1 MSDKAK
7 SISRN
12 IETIYP
18 LAPMQQGLLFHS
30 LMHPDKGM
38 YLLQYRHVMEMA
50 DLDLVRFRQAWEKV
64 VERHELLRTSFVWQK
79 QKRPLQ
85 VVHRRVELPVEY
97 GDWSNLDPETQD
109 KRLEELLR
117 EERVSGFDFTRA
129 PLMRV
134 RLFKL
139 APDTYQ
145 FVRSYHH
152 ILMDAWCF
160 SIIMMDFLGHYRAL
174 CRGESLQLPKPRP
187 YRDFIRWLE
196 QKNPEDHKTFW
207 HGRLAD
213 FAEPTPLGI
222 ERPGLDAPEPV
233 VDCVHQL
240 SAEQTGRV
248 QRVAGRLNITLN
260 TLVQGA
266 WALLLSRYSGN
277 SDVLFGVTVAGRP
290 AELAGMES
298 IVGLFINTLPLR
310 WRVRGDEPPGPW
322 LQALQRENLALREH
336 ETVSLAQIQQWSEVD
351 GELFHSLFVFENAPL
366 DAGLKQ
372 ENLEFIVRDAA
383 NRTHTNYPI
392 TVVVIPGE
400 RLHLQITYQTDSFTR
415 PSVERMLEHFTA
427 LLLSMGES
435 LEAGQ
440 GARIGELPMLTDSER
455 DRQLRDWAPGPQKP
469 VGADY
474 VSRLEERARRHP
486 ERAAI
491 RYRDRTLSYGELN
504 TRANLLAKQLIDR
517 GVGPDNLV
525 ALLDE
530 RGPALVVA
538 IIAVLKAGAAWMPL
552 DPTHPPQRLAAVL
565 EQGRPALLL
574 CGGEFESLE
583 IPNAPERLVFD
594 MDAQPLR
601 DCGNPQV
608 AVSPSNLAY
617 VIFTSGSTG
626 TPKGAM
632 VTREGMLN
640 NMLGK
645 TPGAGWS
652 DKRDAKGLM
661 PGASCGTVGGR
672 DADAERTGMYS
683 SGGRLAR
690 VPQTAPG
697 SRPAT
702 SPDSE
707 SLGPGLDLNE
717 WDVIAQTASQCFDIS
732 VWQCLAGPILG
743 AQTVILPDC
752 VAQDPAALV
761 EAVRDR
767 GITILEIV
775 PSLMQGILDSASDT
789 ADLSNLRWLL
799 PTGEALPPALARRW
813 SERFPQVPMMNA
825 YGPAEC
831 SDDVAFHPLISPLPD
846 SAHNV
851 PIGRAT
857 LNNRLYLLN
866 DRLELLPEG
875 AVGEI
880 CVAGTGVGRG
890 YLGEPA
896 RTAAA
901 FVPDPF
907 AADGS
912 RLYRTGDL
920 ARLLPSGDLEY
931 VGRADHQVKVRGYRI
946 ELGEIESRLHR
957 HPQVREAVVLA
968 RQDDRRAAV
977 LVAYLVAEPQ
987 PAIDQLR
994 RFAAETLPDYMVPS
1008 AFVFL
1013 PRLPLNANGKVDR
1026 KALPAPD
1033 FSAQSAAP
1041 YRAPQTPLEEQLAE
1055 TWREVLDLKRIGT
1068 GDNFFELG
1076 GHSLLATQLIGQL
1089 SRQLDRDIP
1098 LRTVFEHPTIAA
1110 MAQWLEKEESAGD
1123 PGPQPGPRP
1132 EVLPL
1137 SYAQQRMWFLQHLEP
1152 ESPAY
1157 NLPGAVRLMGEV
1169 DSRCLRRA
1177 LQLLVDDHEVLRTRF
1192 ANCDGAPVQVIEPEL
1207 KVELP
1212 LVDLSAESDPETALR
1227 GALAAD
1233 AEDPFDLERGP
1244 LLRARLYRL
1253 GPQEHAL
1260 AINCHHIVADGWS
1273 LRLMIEAFCSHYR
1286 ALADGT
1292 APIRE
1297 PLPLQYADYALWQ
1310 REWME
1315 GEDCRRQLAY
1325 WRKRL
1330 DGDRQPLELPADFPR
1345 PERASWRGGRH
1356 TVALPEELAEE
1367 VKALGRRQ
1375 GWGSFAILLAAFQL
1389 LLHRFSGND
1398 DIFVGVPVAN
1408 RHHPAVQPLVGCF
1421 VNTLVYRT
1429 RLNPAES
1436 LEVLLKQVH
1445 QQSVEAQAHQDLPF
1459 DYLVEQLGLERQLS
1473 YNPLFQAM
1481 FNYLPGMALDRFDL
1495 GDVLAEAVDNRPDT
1509 AMCDL
1514 KLDVHESDAGFEL
1527 HFEYSGDLFR
1537 ESTVA
1542 TMAGYY
1548 CQLLAA
1554 LLRQPETPC
1563 GELSLPADRGN
1574 ILRGEKAEPEDW
1586 LQLFRRRAAETPE
1599 QIALVAGDTALDY
1612 GELDRITDRW
1622 AAALCRRGIG
1632 PEDRVALCLERDLSL
1647 PMAMVAV
1654 LKAGAAY
1661 VPLDPAQPAER
1672 NRHILE
1678 RAASALRL
1686 CADGHAALCPSYES
1700 PTAVG
1705 AAAGRDP
1712 NSPVPTLALSELEAD
1727 QSVVGAAGRPSA
1739 HDRDQSPVNPQQL
1752 AYLLYTSGSTGRPK
1766 GVAITRGNLANLLAE
1781 LDHRLNLGAGDRV
1794 LALTTCTFDIAVV
1807 ELLAPLAAGATAV
1820 LADRHQARDPAAI
1833 DRLLE
1838 SHRITVVQATP
1849 ASWRLLVRHSRQP
1862 WDGIRAIA
1870 GGEALSGVLAEA
1882 IAGRGAVLTNGYG
1895 PTEAS
1900 VYATFQSLGT
1910 GEAPLQVPIG
1920 TPVANSA
1927 CYVLDDQLRPVPP
1940 GAAGELY
1947 LSGTGVGRGYF
1958 GAPALTAA
1966 SFLPDPYSPLPGAR
1980 MYRTGDRVR
1989 VANGSLEYLGR
2000 RDFQV
2005 KLRGFR
2011 IELGE
2016 IEALLESHPAVEAA
2030 AASVLGEGDRAR
2042 LVAYYSGRGE
2052 QTELVEHLA
2061 ARLPEY
2067 MVPAQLVPLVAL
2079 PQTASGK
2086 VDRRALPAPEA
2097 PESMATGRAM
2107 TPWEHRLAEI
2117 WREVLERDSVGP
2129 DDDFFALGGHSLLA
2143 ARLVA
2148 RLGERCG
2155 LQLPLRRVFEQP
2167 VLSEL
2172 AATLAKSESVEAIPP
2187 RGEGGPAP
2195 MHFTQQRLWFIHRF
2209 EGGSRAYN
2217 LSLALRLDGEL
2228 ESRALR
2234 AAAMDLAER
2243 QHSLRS
2249 VFAERDGQL
2258 LQVLLE
2264 PEAAGAPRPPLPCT
2278 ETELPGLLGAEAETE
2293 FDLERGPLWRLAVYR
2308 LPEQSNVLQLTVH
2321 HMAADAWSLE
2331 ILVRELGAL
2340 YRRHHTGEQAAL
2352 PELPLQFADVSAWW
2366 RGPAGRARIEEQLE
2380 YWKKQLAGEPPL
2392 LDLPT
2397 DLPRPARPTHRGS
2410 RHRFPLPSALVE
2422 QVDAACRRQGLT
2434 AFVPLVAAWQLL
2446 LSRYSGQRDLWLGV
2460 PVAQRHHGHTEQ
2472 LIGYFAT
2479 TQVLRCSLATR
2490 QSVEELWQQVRR
2502 TLLDAQQHQDV
2513 PFEELVDALQVDRNP
2528 SRAPLFQALFNLIQ
2542 LPATEAGEFAGLPAR
2557 RLSVENDFALADIAL
2572 QVERAG
2578 DGWTCTL
2585 EYSTDLFLPATAAR
2599 YAEHYQCL
2607 LEAMLAE
2614 PEARLCQ
2621 LSLEREAPAAQ
2632 WNRTEVPLDWRE
2644 DDLVARFEKQAAAT
2658 PDAIA
2663 VESRDWSLSYAELN
2677 RRADRLAHCLRERG
2691 VGRDQ
2696 LVAVHLDRG
2705 PHLLPA
2711 LLAVLKAGAAY
2722 VPLDPAQPTERN
2734 RRILEQAV
2742 PVLCLGSF
2750 SGPGDGSGP
2759 NSPLPLAGEG
2769 PGERASGRA
2778 PNSPV
2783 PTLTLSELE
2792 AEQLTIGAA
2801 GRPSAHG
2808 RDQSPDQLAYV
2819 IYTSGSTG
2827 RPKGVQITRA
2837 NLANFLHAMERQLP
2851 LDAGDC
2857 WLATTTCAF
2866 DMSKPELFLPLI
2878 RGARVRLV
2886 EPAQAAD
2893 GAALFGELEKAT
2905 VFQGTPAS
2913 WQLLLAHRDSGWP
2926 AIRGLIGGEAVPG
2939 ELADRLCQLGVRLT
2953 AMYGPTETTVWSTAQ
2968 PMDGEQR
2975 GVVPI
2980 GFPLANTRCYLL
2992 DDCLQPVPRGATGEL
3007 YIAGAGVARGYR
3019 HTPGQTAGAFLPDP
3033 FSGVPGGRMYRT
3045 GDLARRRADG
3055 ALVCIGR
3062 TDFQIKVRGF
3072 RIEPDEIESQLRTW
3086 PGVREAVVM
3095 ADEQQR
3101 LIAWVQADGE
3111 PDTAALRDHLKR
3123 RLPAYMVPFALVPLA
3138 RFPLNS
3144 NGKIDRRALP
3154 RPQGEDLARAAYV
3167 PPTTPVQKQLAEIW
3181 RELLALPRVGI
3192 EDSFFELGGHS
3203 LLAMRL
3209 IGRVEREFGVRPDL
3223 RALFEIP
3230 TIVALA
3236 QQVEAAGGRVRE
3248 ELDAMSQLLAEFE
3261 E

>member
-12 IETIYP
+12 IESIYP

-50 DLDLVRFRQAWEKV
+50 DLDLALFREAWEKV

-97 GDWSNLDPETQD
+97 RDWSHLDPDTQER
-109 KRLEELLR
+109 RLEELLR
-117 EERVSGFDFTRA
+117 EERERGFDFTRP

-134 RLFKL
+134 RLFRL

-196 QKNPEDHKTFW
+196 QKNPEDHRAFW
-207 HGRLAD
+207 QGRLAD
-213 FAEPTPLGI
+213 FDEPTPLGI

-233 VDCVHQL
+233 VDCVHRL
-240 SAEQTGRV
+240 SAEQTAQL
-248 QRVAGRLNITLN
+248 QRVAGRVNITLN

-310 WRVRGDEPPGPW
+310 WRVRGDEAPGPW

-336 ETVSLAQIQQWSEVD
+336 ETVSLAQIQQWSQVD
-351 GELFHSLFVFENAPL
+351 GELFHSLFVFENAPM
-366 DAGLKQ
+366 DAGLNR
-372 ENLEFIVRDAA
+372 ENLEFVVRDAA
-383 NRTHTNYPI
+383 NRTHTNYPL
-392 TVVVIPGE
+392 TAVVIPGE
-400 RLHLQITYQTDSFTR
+400 RLHLQITYQTDRFAG
-415 PSVERMLEHFTA
+415 PPVERMLEHFTA
-427 LLLSMGES
+427 LLLRLGES
-435 LEAGQ
+435 LEAERDTRL
-440 GARIGELPMLTDSER
+440 AELPMLAGGER
-455 DRQLRDWAPGPQKP
+455 QRQLRDWAPGPRMP
-469 VGADY
+469 LGADY
-474 VSRLEERARRHP
+474 VARLEERAQRHP
-486 ERAAI
+486 QRVAL
-491 RYRDRTLSYGELN
+491 RYRDCSLSYGELN
-504 TRANLLAKQLIDR
+504 TRANLLAEQLIDR
-517 GVGPDNLV
+517 GVGPDRLV

-538 IIAVLKAGAAWMPL
+538 IVAVLKAGGAWMPL
-552 DPTHPPQRLAAVL
+552 DPAHPPQRLAAVL
-565 EQGRPALLL
+565 AQGRPALLL
-574 CGGEFESLE
+574 CGREFESLE
-583 IPNAPERLVFD
+583 IPNAPARLVFD
-594 MDAQPLR
+594 LEAQPLR
-601 DCGNPQV
+601 DCENPRV
-608 AVSPSNLAY
+608 AVSPANLAY

-645 TPGAGWS
+645 TPGLALAG
-652 DKRDAKGLM
+652 G
-661 PGASCGTVGGR
+661 
-672 DADAERTGMYS
+672 
-683 SGGRLAR
+683 
-690 VPQTAPG
+690 
-697 SRPAT
+697 
-702 SPDSE
+702 
-707 SLGPGLDLNE
+707 
-717 WDVIAQTASQCFDIS
+717 DVIAQTASQCFDIS
-732 VWQCLAGPILG
+732 VWQCLTGAILG
-743 AQTVILPDC
+743 AQTEILPDC
-752 VAQDPAALV
+752 VAQDPQALV
-761 EAVRDR
+761 EAVRER

-775 PSLMQGILDSASDT
+775 PSLMQGILDSAGEA
-789 ADLSNLRWLL
+789 ADLASLRWLL
-799 PTGEALPPALARRW
+799 PTGEALPPVLARRW
-813 SERFPQVPMMNA
+813 SERFPRVPMMNA

-831 SDDVAFHPLISPLPD
+831 SDDVAFHPLAGRLPD

-920 ARLLPSGDLEY
+920 ARLLPGGELEY

-946 ELGEIESRLHR
+946 EPGEIESRLHR

-968 RQDDRRAAV
+968 RRDERRAAV

-987 PAIDQLR
+987 PEIDQLR
-994 RFAAETLPDYMVPS
+994 RFTAEALPDYMVPA
-1008 AFVFL
+1008 AFVLL

-1033 FSAQSAAP
+1033 FSAQSAAG
-1041 YRAPQTPLEEQLAE
+1041 YRAPRTPLEEQLAE
-1055 TWREVLDLKRIGT
+1055 VWRELLGLERVGT

-1089 SRQLDRDIP
+1089 SRQLDREIP
-1098 LRTVFEHPTIAA
+1098 LRAVFEHPTVAA
-1110 MAQWLEKEESAGD
+1110 MAEWLSEGEGAGD
-1123 PGPQPGPRP
+1123 PGPEPGPRP

-1137 SYAQQRMWFLQHLEP
+1137 SYAQQRMWFLQQLEP

-1157 NLPGAVRLMGEV
+1157 NLPGAVRLLGEV
-1169 DSRCLRRA
+1169 DSHCLRRA

-1192 ANCDGAPVQVIEPEL
+1192 ANRDGAPVQVIEDEL

-1212 LVDLSAESDPETALR
+1212 LVDLAEEGDLEVALR
-1227 GALAAD
+1227 GALRAD
-1233 AEDPFDLERGP
+1233 AGAPFELERGP

-1253 GPQEHAL
+1253 GPQEHVL

-1273 LRLMIEAFCSHYR
+1273 LRLMIEAFCGHYR
-1286 ALADGT
+1286 ALADGA
-1292 APIRE
+1292 APARE
-1297 PLPLQYADYALWQ
+1297 PLPLQYADFALWQ
-1310 REWME
+1310 RRWMQ
-1315 GEDCRRQLAY
+1315 GEECRRQLAY
-1325 WRKRL
+1325 WREQL
-1330 DGDRQPLELPADFPR
+1330 DGERQPLELPADFPR
-1345 PERASWRGGRH
+1345 PERAGWCGGRH
-1356 TVALPEELAEE
+1356 SVALPAALAKQ
-1367 VKALGRRQ
+1367 VKAFDRQRGR
-1375 GWGSFAILLAAFQL
+1375 GSFATLLAAFQL
-1389 LLHRFSGND
+1389 LLHRFSGSD
-1398 DIFVGVPVAN
+1398 DILVGVPVAN
-1408 RHHPAVQPLVGCF
+1408 RHRPAVQPLVGCF

-1429 RLNPAES
+1429 RLRADES
-1436 LEVLLKQVH
+1436 VQALLERVH
-1445 QQSVEAQAHQDLPF
+1445 RQSREAQAHQDLPF

-1495 GDVLAEAVDNRPDT
+1495 GDLLAEAVDSRPDT

-1514 KLDVHESDAGFEL
+1514 KLDVHESDSGFEL
-1527 HFEYSGDLFR
+1527 HFEYSSDLFR
-1537 ESTVA
+1537 EATVA
-1542 TMAGYY
+1542 AMADYY
-1548 CQLLAA
+1548 RELLAA
-1554 LLRQPETPC
+1554 LVQRPQMPC
-1563 GELSLPADRGN
+1563 GELSLPADRGAV
-1574 ILRGEKAEPEDW
+1574 LRGAGSPVEGW
-1586 LQLFRRRAAETPE
+1586 LQRFRRCAAGAPE
-1599 QIALVAGDTALDY
+1599 QIALAAGDSALDY

-1622 AAALCRRGIG
+1622 AGALRGRGIG
-1632 PEDRVALCLERDLSL
+1632 PEDRVALCLERGLSL

-1661 VPLDPAQPAER
+1661 VPLDPAQPAQR
-1672 NRHILE
+1672 NREILAQ
-1678 RAASALRL
+1678 AAPTLLL
-1686 CADGHAALCPSYES
+1686 CDDGAIGAARP
-1700 PTAVG
+1700 G

-1712 NSPVPTLALSELEAD
+1712 NPPVPTAALSELEGE
-1727 QSVVGAAGRPSA
+1727 SHSVGAAARPSA
-1739 HDRDQSPVNPQQL
+1739 HGRDPSPEHL

-1781 LDHRLNLGAGDRV
+1781 LDRRLELGAGDRV

-1838 SHRITVVQATP
+1838 RHKITVVQATP
-1849 ASWRLLVRHSRQP
+1849 ASWRLLVSHSRRP
-1862 WDGIRAIA
+1862 WNGIRAIA
-1870 GGEALSGVLAEA
+1870 GGEALPGALAGA
-1882 IAGRGAVLTNGYG
+1882 IVERGAALINGYG
-1895 PTEAS
+1895 PTEAT
-1900 VYATFQSLGT
+1900 VYASFQAVQP
-1910 GEAPLQVPIG
+1910 EDVPLQVPIG
-1920 TPVANSA
+1920 NPVANSA

-1947 LSGTGVGRGYF
+1947 LAGGGLGRGYF
-1958 GAPALTAA
+1958 GAPALTAVA
-1966 SFLPDPYSPLPGAR
+1966 FLPDPFSPVPGAR

-1989 VANGSLEYLGR
+1989 VAGGALEYLGR

-2016 IEALLESHPAVEAA
+2016 IEAVLETHPGVEAA
-2030 AASVLGEGDRAR
+2030 AAAVFGEGDRAR
-2042 LVAYYSGRGE
+2042 LAAYYSGPG
-2052 QTELVEHLA
+2052 TEAELSQHLA

-2067 MVPAQLVPLVAL
+2067 MVPAQLVPLAAL
-2079 PQTASGK
+2079 PQNASGK

-2097 PESMATGRAM
+2097 PESGSADRAM
-2107 TPWEHRLAEI
+2107 TPWEQRLAEI

-2143 ARLVA
+2143 ARVVA
-2148 RLGERCG
+2148 RLGERHG
-2155 LQLPLRRVFEQP
+2155 LQLPLRRVFERP
-2167 VLSEL
+2167 LLSDL
-2172 AATLAKSESVEAIPP
+2172 AGTLAEGGAVETIPR
-2187 RGEGGPAP
+2187 RGESGPAP
-2195 MHFTQQRLWFIHRF
+2195 MLPTQQRLWFIHRF

-2228 ESRALR
+2228 EPRALR
-2234 AAAMDLAER
+2234 AAAVELAER

-2258 LQVLLE
+2258 LQLLLE
-2264 PEAAGAPRPPLPCT
+2264 PEAAGAPRPPLPCA
-2278 ETELPGLLGAEAETE
+2278 EEELPGLLGAEAAGE

-2308 LPEQSNVLQLTVH
+2308 LPEGADVLQLTVH

-2340 YRRHHTGEQAAL
+2340 YRRHHTGERTAL
-2352 PELPLQFADVSAWW
+2352 APLPVQFADVAAWW
-2366 RGPAGRARIEEQLE
+2366 QGPAGRARIDGQLA

-2392 LDLPT
+2392 LDLPA
-2397 DLPRPARPTHRGS
+2397 DFPRPAHPSHSGS
-2410 RHRFPLPSALVE
+2410 RHRFPLPPALAE
-2422 QVDAACRRQGLT
+2422 RIDETCRREGLT

-2479 TQVLRCSLATR
+2479 TQVLRCSLAPR
-2490 QSVEELWQQVRR
+2490 QPVEALWQQVRR

-2513 PFEELVDALQVDRNP
+2513 PFEELVDALAVERDP
-2528 SRAPLFQALFNLIQ
+2528 SRPPLFQALFNLIQ
-2542 LPATEAGEFAGLPAR
+2542 LPVDEAGEFGGLPAR
-2557 RLSVENDFALADIAL
+2557 RLAVENDFVLGDIAL
-2572 QVERAG
+2572 QVERIG
-2578 DGWTCTL
+2578 EGWHCTL
-2585 EYSTDLFLPATAAR
+2585 EYSTELFLPATAAR
-2599 YAEHYQCL
+2599 YGQHYLRL
-2607 LEAMLAE
+2607 LEAMLAQ

-2621 LSLEREAPAAQ
+2621 LALEREMPAAQ
-2632 WNRTEVPLDWRE
+2632 WNRTDVPLDWRRG
-2644 DDLVARFEKQAAAT
+2644 DLVGRFEQQAASS
-2658 PDAIA
+2658 PDAVA
-2663 VESRDWSLSYAELN
+2663 AESRDWSLSYRELN
-2677 RRADRLAHCLRERG
+2677 RRANRLAHWLRQRG
-2691 VGRDQ
+2691 TGRDR
-2696 LVAVHLDRG
+2696 LVAVHLERG
-2705 PHLLPA
+2705 SHLLPA
-2711 LLAVLKAGAAY
+2711 LLAVQKVGAAY
-2722 VPLDPAQPTERN
+2722 VPLDPSHPAERLAAIAAHA
-2734 RRILEQAV
+2734 RPA
-2742 PVLCLGSF
+2742 LCLTEST
-2750 SGPGDGSGP
+2750 
-2759 NSPLPLAGEG
+2759 LPEIAGESVALD
-2769 PGERASGRA
+2769 R
-2778 PNSPV
+2778 
-2783 PTLTLSELE
+2783 LCLE
-2792 AEQLTIGAA
+2792 
-2801 GRPSAHG
+2801 
-2808 RDQSPDQLAYV
+2808 DQPDSDPQPAWHPEQLAYV

-2827 RPKGVQITRA
+2827 RPKGVQISRA
-2837 NLANFLHAMERQLP
+2837 NFANFLCAMERRLP
-2851 LDAGDC
+2851 LEAGDC

-2866 DMSKPELFLPLI
+2866 DMSKPELFLPLV

-2886 EPAQAAD
+2886 TPKLATD
-2893 GAALFGELEKAT
+2893 GAALFEELQKAS

-2939 ELADRLCQLGVRLT
+2939 ELADRLRRLGVRLT
-2953 AMYGPTETTVWSTAQ
+2953 ALYGPTETTVWSTAQ
-2968 PMDGEQR
+2968 PVDGGQG

-2980 GFPLANTRCYLL
+2980 GSALANTRCYLL
-2992 DDCLQPVPRGATGEL
+2992 DDCLQPVPPGATGEL
-3007 YIAGAGVARGYR
+3007 YIAGDGVARGYR
-3019 HTPGQTAGAFLPDP
+3019 AAAGLTAGAFLPDP

-3045 GDLARRRADG
+3045 GDLAHRRADG
-3055 ALVCIGR
+3055 TLVCIGR
-3062 TDFQIKVRGF
+3062 SDFQIKVRGF
-3072 RIEPDEIESQLRTW
+3072 RIEPGEIESLLREY
-3086 PGVREAVVM
+3086 PGVGDALAM
-3095 ADEQQR
+3095 ADGQQR
-3101 LIAWVQADGE
+3101 LIAWIQADGE
-3111 PDTAALRDHLKR
+3111 TDTVALRDYLKR
-3123 RLPAYMVPFALVPLA
+3123 RLPAYMVPFALVPVA

-3154 RPQGEDLARAAYV
+3154 RPQEQDLASSAYV
-3167 PPTTPVQKQLAEIW
+3167 PPATPVQERLAEIW
-3181 RELLALPRVGI
+3181 GELLGLPRVGI
-3192 EDSFFELGGHS
+3192 GDSFFELGGHS

-3223 RALFEIP
+3223 RALFEAP
-3230 TIVALA
+3230 TIAALA
-3236 QQVEAAGGRVRE
+3236 QQVEAAGGRARE
-3248 ELDAMSQLLAEFE
+3248 ELDTMSQLLAEFE